1 MQKFYSE
8 PHEDGKY
15 YVVSKNLLT
24 GEMEEK
30 PIAIFSDESEAIQK
44 AHELNEEYNKE
55 MEALNQNNPQK

>member
-1 MQKFYSE
+1 MQKFFSE

-30 PIAIFSDESEAIQK
+30 PIAVYPTESEAKQK
-44 AHELNEEYNKE
+44 AHELNEEYNREIKE
-55 MEALNQNNPQK
+55 YENNKSNN

>member
-8 PHEDGKY
+8 PREDGKY